1 MVQCGTILYLGAE
14 EVWCSVVRCYISRSW
29 LDKLFFFTGDDGRVR
44 VCGEGIAGTWE
55 TEAVSR
61 SWGLAVSEPH
71 FMAGNA
77 GACSGISSV
86 GVGRFFGHWFFFSG
100 NGAVEARVHP
110 CPGVPWPICTA
121 VVLEPRW
128 ATGSQVSQGRLLQ
141 LESLIPHRAGPS
153 WRCGTA

>member
-1 MVQCGTILYLGAE
+1 MVQCGAILYLGAE

-86 GVGRFFGHWFFFSG
+86 GVGRFFGHWFFFRAMAPSRQG
-100 NGAVEARVHP
+100 CIHVLGCRGRFVQQWFWNLGGPLGVRLAKGAY
-110 CPGVPWPICTA
+110 
-121 VVLEPRW
+121 
-128 ATGSQVSQGRLLQ
+128 S
-141 LESLIPHRAGPS
+141 S
-153 WRCGTA
+153 WNH